1 MNKPVKK
8 IITIIL
14 CIAVLI
20 SIILCIQSYFQI
32 QEGFQSTSCT
42 MPSIGGVDTYLC
54 DDESAAYQQL
64 VDNTAGGVKTPICY
78 SDPYSL
84 HFTTTSSI
92 AYVCYDINGE
102 PVFNDVTGTY
112 SDFDPLTDEDLLPQ
126 YGQEDSIMN
135 YTAFGAG
142 YNSFSISHTN
152 TSKLA
157 KSVSTIGVSHITYVK
172 TQLSTIFSNKCG
184 SGRDDKYTNT
194 CNSISDALT
203 TINQI
208 LTDTS
213 STSIT
218 HISTTLGR
226 SLSTIKHATYNEFSS
241 GFNDTYVM
249 NPTQISTFIGY
260 TT

>member
-1 MNKPVKK
+1 
-8 IITIIL
+8 
-14 CIAVLI
+14 
-20 SIILCIQSYFQI
+20 
-32 QEGFQSTSCT
+32 
-42 MPSIGGVDTYLC
+42 
-54 DDESAAYQQL
+54 
-64 VDNTAGGVKTPICY
+64 
-78 SDPYSL
+78 
-84 HFTTTSSI
+84 
-92 AYVCYDINGE
+92 
-102 PVFNDVTGTY
+102 
-112 SDFDPLTDEDLLPQ
+112 
-126 YGQEDSIMN
+126 MN

-142 YNSFSISHTN
+142 YNSFNISHIN

-157 KSVSTIGVSHITYVK
+157 KSVSTIGVSHITCVK

-226 SLSTIKHATYNEFSS
+226 SLSTIQHATYNEFSS
-241 GFNDTYVM
+241 GFNDTYVI